1 MFDNKKL
8 IGILLSALAIIS
20 LIAYSVSNG
29 AGNVITGAVNNTG
42 AWIGRIFSEPVN
54 VVVQFADSIDNLIN
68 TFDENQ
74 TLKKDIDQINELQV
88 RVADL
93 ETENEKMRQELD
105 LKEVLSNYRSVN
117 ATVISRNPDQW
128 VETMMINV
136 GANQGI
142 EKDMAVMA
150 GNGLIG
156 RIIEV
161 NQNSAKVLLLTSQ
174 QSKEGMVAARIQTKD
189 NSSSANGII
198 SGYDPKTGNYI
209 MTQVDPEAKVEAGD
223 MVITSGL
230 GGVIPSTLLIGEVVE
245 AKMDA
250 YGLFQEIT
258 VEPAGEMTDI
268 RFVTVI
274 VKQEGAIVDNAINGQ
289 ADSQESQPEGE
300 APSDESRSADES
312 TAVEESSA
320 EDGTNDTPEGQSG
333 D

>member
-1 MFDNKKL
+1 
-8 IGILLSALAIIS
+8 
-20 LIAYSVSNG
+20 
-29 AGNVITGAVNNTG
+29 
-42 AWIGRIFSEPVN
+42 
-54 VVVQFADSIDNLIN
+54 
-68 TFDENQ
+68 
-74 TLKKDIDQINELQV
+74 
-88 RVADL
+88 
-93 ETENEKMRQELD
+93 
-105 LKEVLSNYRSVN
+105 
-117 ATVISRNPDQW
+117 
-128 VETMMINV
+128 
-136 GANQGI
+136 
-142 EKDMAVMA
+142 
-150 GNGLIG
+150 
-156 RIIEV
+156 
-161 NQNSAKVLLLTSQ
+161 
-174 QSKEGMVAARIQTKD
+174 
-189 NSSSANGII
+189 
-198 SGYDPKTGNYI
+198 

-289 ADSQESQPEGE
+289 AVSQESQPEGE